1 MPPAAGAGRGRP
13 AAGSVPRPLSPSFG
27 AAADLG
33 AAQGRERF
41 AGRAAGVTGAP
52 QEPVLLE
59 LPVRSYTLPEETEEE
74 RERKRQTEMLRT
86 MERFAY
92 PEGAPGRAAGEGA
105 PAPEEELPKE
115 EEEAAPGAPETA
127 ALPEEELR
135 AAERD
140 AMRLQRQQQRS
151 RLAEAAQMAEMARRG
166 AGTGKLEN
174 LKRLQNLW
182 RMAAGAEAAGS
193 ETVVGLVLLV
203 LQLNLQVI
211 NKWIFPKTELIPPT
225 SFPEDAATVC
235 LDGACCCVQFAPCV
249 ILVIFFSLIAAASA
263 NKWAAF
269 TTGIGAL
276 FMGIFSGVFR
286 RVREESI

>member
-1 MPPAAGAGRGRP
+1 M
-13 AAGSVPRPLSPSFG
+13 
-27 AAADLG
+27 
-33 AAQGRERF
+33 
-41 AGRAAGVTGAP
+41 
-52 QEPVLLE
+52 
-59 LPVRSYTLPEETEEE
+59 RSYTLPEETGEE

-92 PEGAPGRAAGEGA
+92 PEGVLEGAPAAEEA
-105 PAPEEELPKE
+105 PAPEEALPE
-115 EEEAAPGAPETA
+115 EEEAAPGAPGAA

-135 AAERD
+135 AAEQQARQ
-140 AMRLQRQQQRS
+140 LQRQQQRS
-151 RLAEAAQMAEMARRG
+151 RLAEAAQAVEAVRRG
-166 AGTGKLEN
+166 AGTKKQEN

-211 NKWIFPKTELIPPT
+211 NKYIFHIELIPPT
-225 SFPEDAATVC
+225 SFPEDAGTVC
-235 LDGACCCVQFAPCV
+235 LDGACCCLQFMPCV
-249 ILVIFFSLIAAASA
+249 VIVLALSLIAAASA

-276 FMGIFSGVFR
+276 FKGIFSGGFP
-286 RVREESI
+286 